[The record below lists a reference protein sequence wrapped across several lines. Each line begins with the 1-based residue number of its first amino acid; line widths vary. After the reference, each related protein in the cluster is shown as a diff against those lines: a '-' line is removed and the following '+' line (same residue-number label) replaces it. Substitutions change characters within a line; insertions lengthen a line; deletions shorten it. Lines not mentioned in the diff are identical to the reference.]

1 MIANKVALVTGAS
14 SGIGRELCL
23 QLAQKGYYVAGMARN
38 IDKLNELYNEIKK
51 LNCVFLPVQG
61 DVRIE
66 SDCKKLIDIT
76 LEKWG
81 RIDIL
86 INNAGISMRALF
98 DEVRLDVLQELMNT
112 NFWGTVYC
120 TYYALPHLLKNKG
133 SLVGV
138 SSIAGY
144 QALPA
149 RTGYSASKFAIQGV
163 LNTIRIENLYT
174 GLHVMIACPGF
185 TASNIRNTALT
196 ADGSQQKDTPLEEGK
211 LMSAEIVANRIIKG
225 IEKRKRQVIM
235 TTEGKLTV
243 FLGKFFPAL
252 VDKLVFKNMLKEKNS
267 PLIKKYPYGKN

>member
-1 MIANKVALVTGAS
+1 VIENKVALVTGAS
-14 SGIGRELCL
+14 SGIGRALCL

-38 IDKLNELYNEIKK
+38 IDKLNELDNEIKK
-51 LNCVFLPVQG
+51 LNYEFLPVQG
-61 DVRIE
+61 DVRLE
-66 SDCKKLIDIT
+66 SDCKKFIDIT
-76 LEKWG
+76 IAKWG

-98 DEVRLDVLQELMNT
+98 DEVRLDVLHELMNT

-120 TYYALPHLLKNKG
+120 TYYALPHLLENKG

-149 RTGYSASKFAIQGV
+149 RTGYSASKFAIQGF

-185 TASNIRNTALT
+185 TSSNIRNTALT

-211 LMSAEIVANRIIKG
+211 LMSAEKVASRIIKG

-252 VDKLVFKNMLKEKNS
+252 VDKLVFKDMLKEKNS

>member
-1 MIANKVALVTGAS
+1 MISNKVALVTGAS
-14 SGIGRELCL
+14 SGIGRALCL
-23 QLAQKGYYVAGMARN
+23 QLARKGYRVAGMARN
-38 IDKLNELYNEIKK
+38 IDKLNELDNEIKK
-51 LNCVFLPVQG
+51 LNLEFLPVQG
-61 DVRIE
+61 DVRLE
-66 SDCKKLIDIT
+66 SDCKKLVDIT
-76 LEKWG
+76 IEKWG

-98 DEVRLDVLQELMNT
+98 DEVRLDVLHELMNT

-149 RTGYSASKFAIQGV
+149 RTGYSASKFAIQGF

-211 LMSAEIVANRIIKG
+211 LMSAEIVASRIIKG

-252 VDKLVFKNMLKEKNS
+252 VDKLVFKDMLKEKNS

>member
-1 MIANKVALVTGAS
+1 MSNKVALVTGAS
-14 SGIGRELCL
+14 SGIGRALCL
-23 QLAQKGYYVAGMARN
+23 QLARKGYRVAGMARN
-38 IDKLNELYNEIKK
+38 IDKLNELDNEIKK
-51 LNCVFLPVQG
+51 LNLEFLPVQG
-61 DVRIE
+61 DVRLE
-66 SDCKKLIDIT
+66 SDCKKLVDIT
-76 LEKWG
+76 IEKWG

-98 DEVRLDVLQELMNT
+98 DEVRLDVLHELMNT

-149 RTGYSASKFAIQGV
+149 RTGYSASKFAIQGF

-211 LMSAEIVANRIIKG
+211 LMSAEIVASRIIKG

-252 VDKLVFKNMLKEKNS
+252 VDKLVFKDMLKEKNS